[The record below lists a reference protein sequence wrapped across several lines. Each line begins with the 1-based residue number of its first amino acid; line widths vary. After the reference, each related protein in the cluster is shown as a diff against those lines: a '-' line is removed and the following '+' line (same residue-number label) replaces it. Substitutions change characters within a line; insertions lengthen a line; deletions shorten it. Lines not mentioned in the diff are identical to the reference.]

1 MLPRYDA
8 AVTSREEAV
17 AILEEGHRALA
28 ELFARLDDAAF
39 SRPNAIG
46 SGREWSAKDL
56 AGHLGVWE
64 TLAIQTIDEV
74 GRGEPPAVEGWFNE
88 PDAGDRVNAEGIE
101 RFRDATPAQARE
113 RFESLHTQVVAAIL
127 ATGDEGWAAAYP
139 NDEDPTLGD
148 RVGSLL
154 GAEDGRF
161 RHALAHLDDLRAYV
175 EAT

>member
-1 MLPRYDA
+1 MLPGYDA
-8 AVTSREEAV
+8 PMTSRDAAA

-28 ELFARLDDAAF
+28 ELFGRLDDEAF

-56 AGHLGVWE
+56 AGHLGIWE
-64 TLAIQTIDEV
+64 TFATWTIEEV
-74 GRGEPPAVEGWFNE
+74 GRGERPAIEDWFNE

-101 RFRDATPAQARE
+101 RFQDASAADVRE
-113 RFESLHTQVVAAIL
+113 RFEALHAQVVAAIF
-127 ATGDEGWAAAYP
+127 ATEDEGWAATYP

-161 RHALAHLDDLRAYV
+161 RHAFAHLDDLRAYV
-175 EAT
+175 EPT